1 MRIFKS
7 KPFARWA
14 RKEGLNDAGLL
25 DAVDEMEEGN
35 IDADLG
41 GHVYKMRVALAG
53 RGKRGSI
60 RTLIAYQ
67 DGEKAF
73 FMFGF
78 AKNAR
83 SNISKIELK
92 ALKLMANDLL
102 GKSDAQLKKALKA
115 RELIEV
121 K

>member
-14 RKEGLNDAGLL
+14 RKEGLSDAGLL
-25 DAVDEMEEGN
+25 DAIDEMEDGN
-35 IDADLG
+35 IDVNLG
-41 GHVYKMRVALAG
+41 GHVYKKRVALAG
-53 RGKRGSI
+53 RGKRGSV

-78 AKNAR
+78 AKN
-83 SNISKIELK
+83 
-92 ALKLMANDLL
+92 
-102 GKSDAQLKKALKA
+102 
-115 RELIEV
+115 ELIQYQQERIESP
-121 K
+121 KADG

>member
-1 MRIFKS
+1 MRTFKS

-35 IDADLG
+35 VDVNLG
-41 GHVYKMRVALAG
+41 GRVYKKRVALTG
-53 RGKRGSI
+53 RGKRGSV

-67 DGEKAF
+67 DGEKVF

-78 AKNAR
+78 AKKER
-83 SNISKIELK
+83 SNIGRNELK

-102 GKSDAQLKKALKA
+102 GKSDAKLKKP
-115 RELIEV
+115 
-121 K
+121 